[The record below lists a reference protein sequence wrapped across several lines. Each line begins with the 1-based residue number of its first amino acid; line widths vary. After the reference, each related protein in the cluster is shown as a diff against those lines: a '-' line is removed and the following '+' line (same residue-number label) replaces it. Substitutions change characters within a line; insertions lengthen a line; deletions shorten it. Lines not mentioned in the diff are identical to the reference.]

1 MLIWVLLFFSFGAH
15 ALEFKIEASGEF
27 QSELKKIASAITKKQ
42 KQRLPKEL
50 KLSFSR
56 LGNLPVQATC
66 DQKLSE
72 LYVNSQLEMN
82 DQILALIESKQ
93 FNTQVEGCS
102 HKIALFLALE
112 HVLPKFY
119 TKKKRKIEKRSFSV
133 SDMERILGAIDT
145 VVKNTHEP
153 IAQKKVNVTTY
164 PIDSDE
170 FFMVS
175 NFKISRVIGKHN
187 YRVGVNPKIFDLDI
201 SQEALVAVMAHE
213 LEHTL
218 DYIKGSFIG
227 RIVPIGISLL
237 TKKYRYR
244 YERQTDLKTVLKG
257 YGEGLI
263 AYRNWQYLFLD
274 KKALKVKKENYL
286 TPAEI
291 ALIMSHLP
299 QQEKRILKVLRGR
312 APKNLGEWRDYF
324 N

>member
-1 MLIWVLLFFSFGAH
+1 MLIWVLLFFSVGAQ
-15 ALEFKIEASGEF
+15 ALEFKIDYSVEV
-27 QSELKKIASAITKKQ
+27 QSELKKIASAITKTQ
-42 KQRLPKEL
+42 KQRLPKKL

-72 LYVNSQLEMN
+72 RYVNRQLEMN

-93 FNTQVEGCS
+93 FNTQNKGCS
-102 HKIALFLALE
+102 HNIALFLAFE
-112 HVLPKFY
+112 HVLPNFY

-133 SDMERILGAIDT
+133 SDMARILGAIDT
-145 VVKNTHEP
+145 VIKNTHEQ

-170 FFMVS
+170 YFMVS

-201 SQEALVAVMAHE
+201 SQEALIAVMAHE

-227 RIVPIGISLL
+227 RIVPIGVSLL

-257 YGEGLI
+257 YGEGLMT
-263 AYRNWQYLFLD
+263 YRNWQYLFLD
-274 KKALKVKKENYL
+274 EKALKIKKENYL
-286 TPAEI
+286 TPDEI

-299 QQEKRILKVLRGR
+299 QQEEHIRKALHGR
-312 APKNLGEWRDYF
+312 APKNLDEWREYL

>member
-1 MLIWVLLFFSFGAH
+1 MFVWILLFFSFGAQ
-15 ALEFKIEASGEF
+15 ALEFKIEAPVEL
-27 QSELKKIASAITKKQ
+27 QSELKKISSAITKKQ

-56 LGNLPVQATC
+56 LGSLPLQANC
-66 DQKLSE
+66 NQDSSH
-72 LYVNSQLEMN
+72 LYVSSQLEIN
-82 DQILALIESKQ
+82 DQILSLIENKQ
-93 FNTQVEGCS
+93 FKTQIKGCS
-102 HKIALFLALE
+102 HKIALFLAFE
-112 HVLPKFY
+112 KVLPNFY
-119 TKKKRKIEKRSFSV
+119 TNKKIKIARRSFSPT
-133 SDMERILGAIDT
+133 DMDQILEASNT
-145 VVKNTHEP
+145 VVRSTHDQV
-153 IAQKKVNVTTY
+153 AQEEVNVTTY
-164 PIDSDE
+164 PIDNDE

-201 SQEALVAVMAHE
+201 SKEALSAIVAHE

-237 TKKYRYR
+237 IKKYRYR

-257 YGEGLI
+257 YGQGLI

-299 QQEKRILKVLRGR
+299 QQEERIRKALRGR